1 MMLKQHKLTELLNNS
16 ILVIDTIKQTA
27 INGFDDDYLNAY
39 KSLEEIVELCDK
51 LVGYIKQCNSLDKS
65 PDLNNLNSIFY

>member
-1 MMLKQHKLTELLNNS
+1 MLKLTELLNNS
-16 ILVIDTIKQTA
+16 ILIIDTIQKTA

-51 LVGYIKQCNSLDKS
+51 LADYIKQCNS
-65 PDLNNLNSIFY
+65 

>member
-1 MMLKQHKLTELLNNS
+1 MLKKQHKLTELLNNS
-16 ILVIDTIKQTA
+16 ILIIDTIKATA

-51 LVGYIKQCNSLDKS
+51 LADYIKQCNSLDKS
-65 PDLNNLNSIFY
+65 PDLNSLQ

>member
-16 ILVIDTIKQTA
+16 ILIIDTIKATA

-39 KSLEEIVELCDK
+39 KSLGKIVELCDR
-51 LVGYIKQCNSLDKS
+51 LLDYIKQCNSLDKS
-65 PDLNNLNSIFY
+65 PDLNNLQ

>member
-16 ILVIDTIKQTA
+16 ILIIDTIKATA

-51 LVGYIKQCNSLDKS
+51 LADYLKQCNYLDKS
-65 PDLNNLNSIFY
+65 PDLNNLQ

>member
-1 MMLKQHKLTELLNNS
+1 MLKQQKFTELLNSS
-16 ILVIDTIKQTA
+16 ILIIDTIKATA

-51 LVGYIKQCNSLDKS
+51 LADYIKQCNS
-65 PDLNNLNSIFY
+65 